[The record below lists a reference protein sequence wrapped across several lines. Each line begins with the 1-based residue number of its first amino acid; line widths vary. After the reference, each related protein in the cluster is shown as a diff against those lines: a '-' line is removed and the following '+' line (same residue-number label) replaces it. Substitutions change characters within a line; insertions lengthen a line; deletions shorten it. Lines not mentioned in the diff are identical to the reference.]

1 MKRHIKILL
10 IVVAIILL
18 LFVGMSYFIGT
29 QVFMGSTQLVT
40 CEDTS
45 KVNDSFWEKY
55 NMDYDVFY
63 NTYTIE
69 HIDIVS
75 TFDGHVIPADYIY
88 ALGKDGNKD
97 NPTVIM
103 VHGLGG
109 NRYTNYP
116 LAEMFLQKGYN
127 VLTYD
132 QRSSNENTAQYTT
145 FGYWE
150 KYDLIDYIDYVHSYA
165 PEQVIGVWGTSF
177 GGATV
182 GLAMGEKDVERKVDF
197 LILDC
202 PVSDMKWMVE
212 EEMREMDIG
221 LPISYMTF
229 CGNVINKIK
238 LGFGYDD
245 ANVCNEISD
254 IEIPVLI
261 INSKADTV
269 TPQFMGQEIYDS
281 IQNEDIKMI
290 WTVTDSEHTEMWLDY
305 NQEYIKKVQDLLD
318 CTTLTLSDIPSK
330 EEIVNTI
337 SRIEDITVVGYPD
350 GIWDSYNNMP
360 IVRKGITA
368 TSLQLDF
375 NNEPKFLI
383 DAAIYGGSSGSPVYI
398 FNQC

>member
-10 IVVAIILL
+10 IVVVIILL

-55 NMDYDVFY
+55 NTDYDVFC

-177 GGATV
+177 GGATA

-212 EEMREMDIG
+212 EEMRKMDIG

-305 NQEYIKKVQDLLD
+305 NQEYIEKVQDLLD
-318 CTTLTLSDIPSK
+318 CIK
-330 EEIVNTI
+330 
-337 SRIEDITVVGYPD
+337 
-350 GIWDSYNNMP
+350 
-360 IVRKGITA
+360 
-368 TSLQLDF
+368 
-375 NNEPKFLI
+375 
-383 DAAIYGGSSGSPVYI
+383 
-398 FNQC
+398 

>member
-1 MKRHIKILL
+1 MKKWTKILL
-10 IVVAIILL
+10 IIVIVILL

-45 KVNDSFWEKY
+45 KVKDSFWERY
-55 NMDYDVFY
+55 NMDYDVFCS
-63 NTYTIE
+63 TYTIE
-69 HIDIVS
+69 KVEITS
-75 TFDGHVIPADYIY
+75 TFDEHMIPADYIY
-88 ALGKDGNKD
+88 ALGEEGDKN
-97 NPTVIM
+97 NPTVIL

-150 KYDLIDYIDYVHSYA
+150 KYDLIDYIDYVYSHA
-165 PEQVIGVWGTSF
+165 PEQVIGIWGTSF
-177 GGATV
+177 GGATA
-182 GLAMGEKDVERKVDF
+182 GLAMGDKDVENKVDF

-212 EEMREMDIG
+212 EEMRKMDIG

-229 CGNVINKIK
+229 CGNIINKME
-238 LGFGYDD
+238 LGFSYDD
-245 ANVCNEISD
+245 TNVCDKIAD
-254 IEIPVLI
+254 IEIPVLV
-261 INSKADTV
+261 INSEADTL

-281 IQNEDIKMI
+281 IKNEEIKMI

-305 NQEYIKKVQDLLD
+305 NQEYREKVQELLNF
-318 CTTLTLSDIPSK
+318 TK
-330 EEIVNTI
+330 
-337 SRIEDITVVGYPD
+337 
-350 GIWDSYNNMP
+350 
-360 IVRKGITA
+360 
-368 TSLQLDF
+368 
-375 NNEPKFLI
+375 
-383 DAAIYGGSSGSPVYI
+383 
-398 FNQC
+398 